1 MDFIDFGLWL
11 TFALIVFGVA
21 SALFFS
27 ILNLFSNPKQAKG
40 VVFSFVGMGLVVLIA
55 FLIADGSVMG
65 NTDVSA
71 GTAKK
76 VGAGLITLYLLM
88 LGAVG
93 TIIGS
98 EITKLF
104 K

>member
-11 TFALIVFGVA
+11 TFSLIVFGGA

-27 ILNLFSNPKQAKG
+27 LLNIFSNPKQAKG
-40 VVFSFVGMGLVVLIA
+40 VIFSLVGMGLIVLIA
-55 FLIADGSVMG
+55 FLIADGSVLG
-65 NTDVSA
+65 ETNVSSE
-71 GTAKK
+71 TAKK

-88 LGAVG
+88 LGAIG

-98 EITKLF
+98 EIAKLF